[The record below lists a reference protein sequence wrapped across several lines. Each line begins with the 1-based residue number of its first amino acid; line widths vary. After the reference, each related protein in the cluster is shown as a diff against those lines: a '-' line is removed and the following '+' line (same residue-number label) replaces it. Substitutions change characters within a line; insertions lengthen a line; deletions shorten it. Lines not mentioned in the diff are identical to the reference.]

1 MSDAMDEYIKE
12 EHPDQNVD
20 DNCEAAQE
28 DALRCTGAVDVNS
41 ETLALFRMV
50 FEATQKPNDQTAEM
64 QTKLTW
70 VLVAVL
76 CVQVAWTLVL
86 IPVIL
91 YNQTAAGTSTM
102 TFASLLITAILAEVV
117 AMAFVV
123 VKFVFR
129 TPLDTMI
136 DLLKDIINKKK

>member
-1 MSDAMDEYIKE
+1 MSDAMDEFIKE
-12 EHPDQNVD
+12 EHLDQNIDEDCDAVR
-20 DNCEAAQE
+20 E
-28 DALRCTGAVDVNS
+28 DAIRSTDSVDVNS

-50 FEATQKPNDQTAEM
+50 FEATQRPNSQTAKI
-64 QTKLTW
+64 QTSLTW
-70 VLVAVL
+70 VLVIVL

-86 IPVIL
+86 IPVVL
-91 YNQTAAGTSTM
+91 YNQTTSGTSTM

-136 DLLKDIINKKK
+136 DLLKDIIDKKR